1 MPGFMYMVGDLGLA
15 AQRAAGTGT
24 HARKAAVA
32 ENAVTPGAAPIP
44 DQRQPARRPRPAKTA
59 MIGRGY
65 EYMDVEPEPAVVTSQ
80 RDAGSFGFAG
90 SPPRGSV
97 AEPAGLATLNR
108 DQFGGDSTVPM
119 LPGTWSPDL
128 D

>member
-1 MPGFMYMVGDLGLA
+1 MPGLTYMVGDLGLA
-15 AQRAAGTGT
+15 ARRPADSSARAKKTVVPDDAEIP
-24 HARKAAVA
+24 AV
-32 ENAVTPGAAPIP
+32 APIP
-44 DQRQPARRPRPAKTA
+44 DQRQPARRRRPAKAA
-59 MIGRGY
+59 MAGRGY
-65 EYMDVEPEPAVVTSQ
+65 EYMDLEPEPAVVASE
-80 RDAGSFGFAG
+80 RDAGRVGFAA
-90 SPPRGSV
+90 SHLRGSV